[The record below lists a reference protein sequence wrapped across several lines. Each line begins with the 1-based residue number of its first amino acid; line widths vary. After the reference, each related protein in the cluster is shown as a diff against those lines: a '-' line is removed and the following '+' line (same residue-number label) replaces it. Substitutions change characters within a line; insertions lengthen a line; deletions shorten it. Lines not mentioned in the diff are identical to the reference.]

1 MDRSIFISLPVTDL
15 KASIAFY
22 EAIGFR
28 NNARF
33 TDDIAACMVWSDT
46 ISFMLLTHQKWRSFT
61 CRPIPPVT
69 SSEVMLSL
77 SCDSREAVDALCD
90 AARVHGGTV
99 DINQVADHGYMYIR
113 DLTDP
118 DGHALGAMWM
128 DMSAMAAQG

>member
-1 MDRSIFISLPVTDL
+1 MNRSILISLPVTNL

-22 EAIGFR
+22 EAIGFTSHP
-28 NNARF
+28 RF
-33 TDDIAACMVWSDT
+33 TNDIAACMVWSNS
-46 ISFMLLTHQKWRSFT
+46 ISFMLLTHEKWRSFT

-77 SCDSREAVDALCD
+77 SCRSREAVDALCD
-90 AARVHGGTV
+90 AAGAHGGTV
-99 DINQVADHGYMYIR
+99 DINPVADHGFMYTR

-128 DMSAMAAQG
+128 DAAAMAGQG